1 MAEDLQSRVQADSN
15 YFKTPAKDIFLI
27 SPVRVSTPE
36 IEQEVR
42 KVIQARQQE
51 GYSVYYPLEDT
62 YQKNDP
68 TGLRIIRDNRDGIIG
83 ADWVEIFYKPGS
95 KGSIFDLGMSF
106 MAGKHLCSANLGE
119 IFAFPKDKDPEDV
132 QVKRFILKYG
142 NYLVNPSAL
151 YDYAQ
156 ELKQTLPTKSVF
168 EIEWK
173 GKNPKNLLELGMA
186 YASQYFYN
194 TQIALANPEQV
205 QRTEGKSFEN
215 VLLEFHADYLRSK
228 GK

>member
-1 MAEDLQSRVQADSN
+1 MAEDLQLKVQEDFN
-15 YFKTPAKDIFLI
+15 YFKTPAKNIFLI
-27 SPVRVSTPE
+27 SPVRISTPE

-106 MAGKHLCSANLGE
+106 MAGKKLESANPEELSLL
-119 IFAFPKDKDPEDV
+119 DNQDLEDV
-132 QVKRFILKYG
+132 QVKKFILRYI
-142 NYLVNPSAL
+142 NPLKDSSAF

-173 GKNPKNLLELGMA
+173 GKNPKNLLELGMV